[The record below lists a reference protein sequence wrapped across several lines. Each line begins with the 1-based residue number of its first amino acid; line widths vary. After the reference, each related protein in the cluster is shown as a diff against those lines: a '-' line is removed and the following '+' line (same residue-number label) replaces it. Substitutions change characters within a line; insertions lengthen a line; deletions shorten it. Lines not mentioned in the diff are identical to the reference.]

1 MAKRVTPNQRMIRA
15 ARYWMRKK
23 PDPRSVYGRRTART
37 ARPLKSTASRK
48 RAPSRRAKTSRLP
61 VLQPSKPLGLVFA
74 EMEDRAE
81 RRLPTQSPQLPDV
94 RGSKLPDPWADEPQD
109 AQAPNATPTQ
119 DAPLDVSGTSTPPP
133 PLEEPANT
141 RQGVTDSPLP
151 LPRPAQQAE
160 GSPSDGSS
168 DGDVPPT
175 SIATQPPDL
184 DAPAPQKPQPPD
196 LDVPS
201 RTNQQ
206 TVNTGIPSRTNRNA
220 TPRNTSE
227 DAAAN
232 PPRVAGVSLPD
243 PWSESQQAPQP
254 TSPTQTQDANASQ
267 SRQSPPEPTQP
278 QQATARPA
286 PTERPPEAARARQ
299 EPVGEPARARQ
310 ESVGESVAQEQPP
323 RPSGTAR
330 DRVDAAGGD
339 ERSARQQ
346 TGDRGDSELTNA
358 LKELVRLMTSNNETL
373 ATMNE
378 TLRSHGEH
386 LSEIAQKIESVGGLR

>member
-1 MAKRVTPNQRMIRA
+1 MAKRVTANERMIRA

-94 RGSKLPDPWADEPQD
+94 RGSELPDPWADE
-109 AQAPNATPTQ
+109 
-119 DAPLDVSGTSTPPP
+119 
-133 PLEEPANT
+133 
-141 RQGVTDSPLP
+141 
-151 LPRPAQQAE
+151 
-160 GSPSDGSS
+160 
-168 DGDVPPT
+168 PPT

-184 DAPAPQKPQPPD
+184 DAPYRA
-196 LDVPS
+196 
-201 RTNQQ
+201 NQQ
-206 TVNTGIPSRTNRNA
+206 TTDAGIPSRTNRNA

-232 PPRVAGVSLPD
+232 PPRVAGASLPD
-243 PWSESQQAPQP
+243 PWSDPQQAPQT

-278 QQATARPA
+278 QQATASPSPA
-286 PTERPPEAARARQ
+286 ERPPEVARARQ
-299 EPVGEPARARQ
+299 ESVGEPARARQ
-310 ESVGESVAQEQPP
+310 ESVGESVAQEQSP

-330 DRVDAAGGD
+330 DRVDAVSGD
-339 ERSARQQ
+339 ERPARQQ